1 MAGGSEWREW
11 HRREQN
17 CETPETWRT
26 VKHLLLG
33 CKAGPI
39 MIKQFQI
46 IEVVPSAACNQRRAR
61 TKCPSVLASSTAAA
75 DAKAFCSVAASAC
88 RKMEQTGQMML
99 GCIEVIWHVI
109 KVSR

>member
-1 MAGGSEWREW
+1 MVRRLVAKPHNRSGAGT
-11 HRREQN
+11 
-17 CETPETWRT
+17 TPLE
-26 VKHLLLG
+26 LLG

-61 TKCPSVLASSTAAA
+61 TKCSSVLASSTAAA

-88 RKMEQTGQMML
+88 RKMEQTGQIML
-99 GCIEVIWHVI
+99 GCIEVIWHVVQ
-109 KVSR
+109 VSR